1 MCSNSHRLRFWGNVF
16 HWANIAQSH
25 STGSECWSLN
35 ISVIV
40 WFLILLSAGLGKL
53 VSVYLCQRVWTVF
66 ELSVCMTSAMGYW
79 ATHRPQVNYT
89 LSLCAC
95 VLTHVCMCSLGPP
108 IVLGKLHTWVSPYV
122 SSETTQPSA
131 PLRLSHGTHMCSCC
145 HHSLCYAHTHTHRQ
159 SDSVTAVR
167 KHYIASSW

>member
-1 MCSNSHRLRFWGNVF
+1 
-16 HWANIAQSH
+16 
-25 STGSECWSLN
+25 
-35 ISVIV
+35 
-40 WFLILLSAGLGKL
+40 
-53 VSVYLCQRVWTVF
+53 
-66 ELSVCMTSAMGYW
+66 MTSAMGYW

-145 HHSLCYAHTHTHRQ
+145 HHSLCYAHTHTHTDNLTVWQLLGNITLQAADSWSWTGTYQ
-159 SDSVTAVR
+159 SLFNSVILCGVDLAVLLGSR
-167 KHYIASSW
+167 VHFQLGPSISSHKCLDKSIHQMERVGQ